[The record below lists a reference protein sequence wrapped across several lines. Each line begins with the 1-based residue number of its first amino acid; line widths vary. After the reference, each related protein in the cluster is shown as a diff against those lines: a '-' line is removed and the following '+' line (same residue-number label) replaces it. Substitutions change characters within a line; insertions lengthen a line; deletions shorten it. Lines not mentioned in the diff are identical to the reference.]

1 MENHWRS
8 TQRGAAA
15 VLLLALATL
24 PNLETT
30 CEASNLGYHTK
41 LSKAGSPAGTLYWV
55 SFPYAYLP
63 VDYQP
68 NAVVDAE
75 DLVQDLQPAELT
87 RPCTEAADDCA
98 VGEVWRWDNAT
109 GQYEVWVGGA
119 ASGTP
124 FTLAPGES
132 YGLLVQEV
140 GGATSHILDMVGAH
154 DPIYEFSQCWQP
166 TTINMYWVA
175 LPPHLVIDTSLGTPG
190 VLDAEDLGQAMGG
203 PERIVQVR
211 RFNEVTGFFENW
223 VVGSE
228 YGTPF
233 AVDPLQGYAVDLT
246 CPDLQGNC
254 SVCTWT
260 WVPTHY

>member
-1 MENHWRS
+1 MRTPRRS
-8 TQRGAAA
+8 SKLIPRVAF
-15 VLLLALATL
+15 LFALAVF
-24 PNLETT
+24 PGIENSVD
-30 CEASNLGYHTK
+30 ASNLGFHARM
-41 LSKAGSPAGTLYWV
+41 SKTGTPTGTLYWV

-68 NAVVDAE
+68 NSVVDAE
-75 DLVQDLQPAELT
+75 DLVQDLQPVELT
-87 RPCTEAADDCA
+87 RPCTEVADDCA
-98 VGEVWRWDNAT
+98 VSEVWRWDNAT

-140 GGATSHILDMVGAH
+140 SGATSHILDMVGAH
-154 DPIYEFSQCWQP
+154 DPTYEFSQCWQP
-166 TTINMYWVA
+166 TAINMYWVA
-175 LPPHLVIDTSLGTPG
+175 LPPHLAIDTSLGTPG
-190 VLDAEDLGQAMGG
+190 LLDAEDLGQAMGG
-203 PERIVQVR
+203 PDWVVQIR

-233 AVDPLQGYAVDLT
+233 PIDPLLGYAVDLT
-246 CPDLQGNC
+246 CPDLLGNC
-254 SVCTWT
+254 SVCTWA
-260 WVPTHY
+260 WVPAHY